1 MGPKQAGAPSAPGG
15 RMAYL
20 FSDCELDPYRL
31 ELRRGGEIVEIQPKP
46 LEFLFYLV
54 RNRER
59 AVTKQELLAALWP
72 DTAVTEN
79 SLTRVASL
87 ARLAI
92 GEREGRGGVIR
103 TLSRV
108 GYRFEG
114 AVREGT
120 GDARA
125 GADEEPPARALAP
138 PIADAFVG
146 REALLDDLTQAWER
160 SEAGEG
166 QIVLLFGDAGIGK
179 TRAAQELA
187 TRVARTGA
195 QVAIGRCPAARGAP
209 AFWPWVQVL
218 RDLVTEE
225 QAAVLRAR
233 LGPGAAEIA
242 SLIPALQANGSRE
255 EIRAGV
261 GGEQERFLL
270 CDGIASLLAHL
281 SRERPLLLWLDD
293 LQWADAPSLVLLR
306 HLPAALRNAHAML
319 IATVRSDDRDA
330 TPSLADGLADLA
342 RADHCKRYRLEGFSP
357 DEVDQFLEARGRKG
371 APRRLVSEL
380 HRRTSGNPFFLRE
393 AVGWLEQTSLFDA
406 AALGASFDIAIPPGV
421 RDVIGSRV
429 ARVSEHCRRALS
441 VGALIGREF
450 VVHLLEPVAGLA
462 RADLLAVLDEAAT
475 AGLIQPLPEQPGRFT
490 FVHELVREVLA
501 AGLSSGERARLHQR
515 IGRALEGL
523 YADEPEP
530 PVSELAHHFHHAS
543 AAGEE
548 ERALEY
554 AMRAAADA
562 NAVLA
567 WEDAALHLERALHAL
582 DTLGGRPERRL
593 DLLLKLTEA
602 RLLSGSVEA
611 TRDAALRAA
620 QVARAQDDGAA
631 LVQAALG
638 YGGLALWGVPT
649 SPDRRALLE
658 EALVAVGPAP
668 SRERAQVLSRLIA
681 ERPDTDVLERVRPL
695 AVEAI
700 GIARG
705 LGDPECL
712 AETLHAYHF
721 VLQGPDHLDERAE
734 IAREVLSLGG
744 RAQLS
749 WAVRENLAADLLM
762 RGDIEGCRR
771 ELALAGAA
779 AEKLRHPAFL
789 WLTEGTRASLAL
801 LEGRLDEAEERAR
814 EALSVGQRTANPNAV
829 ALFIGHAHLLARE
842 RGTIGEIATTIA
854 QQGAGVQWVGSYA
867 RVGFIALFS
876 ELGRTNEARAGFR
889 TLASEGFRTLPR
901 RDDWIGSMVELA
913 KLCADLGETESAPV
927 LEELLKPFLGW
938 HAVYQGPLFY
948 LGPVSR
954 ALAHLAA
961 VQGRTAQAKKLL
973 QRARTEA
980 EAVQSPPWVA
990 RIDREL
996 AALAKT
1002 RT

>member
-1 MGPKQAGAPSAPGG
+1 
-15 RMAYL
+15 MAYL

-31 ELRRGGEIVEIQPKP
+31 ELRRGGDLVEIQPKP

-59 AVTKQELLAALWP
+59 AVTKHELLSALWP

-114 AVREGT
+114 AVREGSVEPHA
-120 GDARA
+120 GMEEEPRARA
-125 GADEEPPARALAP
+125 VAAPVADS
-138 PIADAFVG
+138 FVG
-146 REALLDDLTQAWER
+146 REALLDDLTHAWER

-166 QIVLLFGDAGIGK
+166 QIALLFGDAGIGK

-195 QVAIGRCPAARGAP
+195 QVAIGRCAASRGAP

-225 QAAVLRAR
+225 QAAALRAR

-242 SLIPALQANGSRE
+242 SLIPALQASGSRE
-255 EIRAGV
+255 ETRAGV

-306 HLPAALRNAHAML
+306 HLPAALRNSSAML
-319 IATVRSDDRDA
+319 IATVRPDDRDA
-330 TPSLADGLADLA
+330 TPSLADCLADLA
-342 RADHCKRYRLEGFSP
+342 RADHCKRFRLEGFSP
-357 DEVDQFLEARGRKG
+357 DEVDLFLEARGRKG

-380 HRRTSGNPFFLRE
+380 HCRTSGNPFFLRE

-429 ARVSEHCRRALS
+429 ARLSEDCRKALA

-462 RADLLAVLDEAAT
+462 RSELLAVLDEAAA
-475 AGLIQPLPEQPGRFT
+475 AGLIQALPEQPGRFG
-490 FVHELVREVLA
+490 FMHDLVREVLA

-523 YADEPEP
+523 YGQEPEP
-530 PVSELAHHFHHAS
+530 PVNELAHHFHHAS

-554 AMRAAADA
+554 AVLAAADA

-567 WEDAALHLERALHAL
+567 WEDAALHLERALNAL
-582 DTLGGRPERRL
+582 DTLGGQPERRL

-611 TRDAALRAA
+611 TRDAAVRAA
-620 QVARAQDDGAA
+620 QAARGQGDKRA

-695 AVEAI
+695 AAEAI
-700 GIARG
+700 EIARG

-712 AETLHAYHF
+712 AEALHALHF
-721 VLQGPDHLDERAE
+721 VLQGPDHLDERAG
-734 IAREVLSLGG
+734 IAREVLALEG
-744 RAQLS
+744 RAQVS

-762 RGDIEGCRR
+762 RGDIDGCRR
-771 ELALAGAA
+771 ELAVARTA
-779 AEKLRHPAFL
+779 AEQLRHPAFL

-801 LEGRLDEAEERAR
+801 LEGRFDDAEERAR

-829 ALFIGHAHLLARE
+829 ALFLGQAHILARE
-842 RGTIGEIATTIA
+842 RGTIAELASTVA
-854 QQGAGVQWVGSYA
+854 QWVAGVQWIGTYA
-867 RVGFIALFS
+867 RVGFVALFA
-876 ELGRTNEARAGFR
+876 ELGRTNEARVAFR
-889 TLASEGFRTLPR
+889 ALASEGFGAMPR
-901 RDDWIGSMVELA
+901 RDDWLGSLTELA
-913 KLCADLGETESAPV
+913 KLCADLGETDSAPV
-927 LEELLKPFLGW
+927 LEELLTPFLGW
-938 HAVYQGPLFY
+938 HSVYQGPLFY

-961 VQGRTAQAKKLL
+961 VQGRIAQAKKLFR
-973 QRARTEA
+973 RARTEA
-980 EAVQSPPWVA
+980 EAVQSPPWVT
-990 RIDREL
+990 RIEREL
-996 AALAKT
+996 AAL
-1002 RT
+1002 